1 MVQYVIYCMCVLH
14 ITTCLSWSLCVPH
27 TITMIVCVL
36 EFPVITEPCACRRS
50 GGLALNPVL
59 FFSPCPFR
67 KLPLKE
73 ENGKESLKPDTI
85 EIKVH
90 SDNSIHTK
98 PDDSKA

>member
-1 MVQYVIYCMCVLH
+1 MYIYLFTV
-14 ITTCLSWSLCVPH
+14 
-27 TITMIVCVL
+27 
-36 EFPVITEPCACRRS
+36 
-50 GGLALNPVL
+50 ALPSFFYNRV
-59 FFSPCPFR
+59 FFSPLCAPHR

>member
-1 MVQYVIYCMCVLH
+1 M
-14 ITTCLSWSLCVPH
+14 LSAFC
-27 TITMIVCVL
+27 
-36 EFPVITEPCACRRS
+36 
-50 GGLALNPVL
+50 
-59 FFSPCPFR
+59 FFFFYNR

>member
-1 MVQYVIYCMCVLH
+1 MCL
-14 ITTCLSWSLCVPH
+14 LH
-27 TITMIVCVL
+27 TITSSGWSHSSLCLFTLIVCVL
-36 EFPVITEPCACRRS
+36 YVPVITLLGKSTRRQETS
-50 GGLALNPVL
+50 RPPVSL
-59 FFSPCPFR
+59 LSPCR